1 MSKST
6 PPPRILQFFALAALV
21 AVLASTSAR
30 AASTW
35 AGVSGNWTDTG
46 SPGWNGTGVPGIGT
60 AAELGSSV
68 TKTVTL
74 KVAGTTGSLNYGGA
88 GNTITTLTLTG
99 GLAFDNSSSPST
111 LSNTNTNT
119 SANNRLSI
127 AGGTITLA
135 NDLTISNT
143 GSSTNTSG
151 SITISS
157 TAPITG
163 AGTMTFYN
171 VSNSGSS
178 GAISL
183 NGQNTFTGSVVIQKG
198 YVAFSAPTGGS
209 FGNSTN
215 TITLGSSGNG
225 DATLVN
231 TSSGNSVSNNI
242 SIAAGAGILTLGS
255 TSAVS
260 DKETTYSGAVALNGN
275 VTLASAKTG
284 TASTVYSG
292 NITST
297 GSLTVGGSTLTNTR
311 TTLKGINTFTGD
323 TRISSGNLYLGAN
336 SGADSQALAKST
348 VDLNTSDGG
357 TLNFGTVTYNGTI
370 TAITSATFGG
380 LKGSRDLALTNIS
393 ASPAAVALTVGN
405 NNTDASYSGNL
416 TGSGSLIKVG
426 TGAQT
431 LFGNNTYI
439 GATSVVGGT
448 LAVNGNL
455 ATSSLTVGAN
465 ATLGGNGTI
474 TGDTTIQGTHNPGN
488 SPGIQSFAGN
498 LTYSSGSSVNWELS
512 SSTTTNAPNP
522 NAIFD
527 TVVVAGNLSFN
538 GITNLNLSF
547 SPVGGN
553 VIWSDPFWQTS
564 KTGTGGWLIYDVA
577 GATNNFSNL
586 KLAASNWQD
595 GAGNFFNSVLGSST
609 FSLYRNGSDI
619 FLNYTTSTVTTPEPS
634 SGVAMAACAL
644 LGSVVFLVRRR
655 NRWQREM

>member
-6 PPPRILQFFALAALV
+6 PPPRFLQFFALVALGAA
-21 AVLASTSAR
+21 LASTSAP

-99 GLAFDNSSSPST
+99 GLTFDNSSSPST

-119 SANNRLSI
+119 NANNRLSI

-151 SITISS
+151 AITLSS
-157 TAPITG
+157 SAPI
-163 AGTMTFYN
+163 AGTGNLTFHN
-171 VSNSGSS
+171 ASNSASS
-178 GAISL
+178 GAITLS
-183 NGQNTFTGSVVIQKG
+183 GTNTFKGSVLVQKG
-198 YVAFSAPTGGS
+198 FMAFSYSGGTS

-215 TITLGSSGNG
+215 AITLGSSGNG
-225 DATLVN
+225 DATLLN
-231 TSSGNSVSNNI
+231 TSSANTISNSI
-242 SIAAGAGILTLGS
+242 SVASGSGGTLVLGS
-255 TSAVS
+255 SSAATTS
-260 DKETTYSGAVALNGN
+260 DTTYSGGITLNGN
-275 VTLASAKTG
+275 VTLTSAKGG
-284 TASTVYSG
+284 TSSTVYSNVLSG
-292 NITST
+292 A

-426 TGAQT
+426 TATQT
-431 LFGNNTYI
+431 LFGNNTYS

-448 LAVNGNL
+448 LAVNGSL
-455 ATSSLTVGAN
+455 ASSSLAVGTN
-465 ATLGGNGTI
+465 ATLDGTGTI
-474 TGDTTIQGTHNPGN
+474 AGDTTIQGTHNPGN
-488 SPGIQSFAGN
+488 SPGIQSFGGN
-498 LTYSSGSSVNWELS
+498 LTYSGGASVVNWELS
-512 SSTTTNAPNP
+512 ANTTTNAANP

-538 GITNLNLSF
+538 GITNLNLNFRPAGSE
-547 SPVGGN
+547 V
-553 VIWSDPFWQTS
+553 VWSDPFWQTS

-634 SGVAMAACAL
+634 SGVAMAVCAI
-644 LGSVVFLVRRR
+644 LGGVGFLVRRR
-655 NRWQREM
+655 WQRKI